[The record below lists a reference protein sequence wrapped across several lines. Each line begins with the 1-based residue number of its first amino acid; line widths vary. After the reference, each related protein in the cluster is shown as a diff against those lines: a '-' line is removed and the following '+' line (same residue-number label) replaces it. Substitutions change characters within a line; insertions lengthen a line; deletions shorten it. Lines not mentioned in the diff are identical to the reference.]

1 MKNLKFSKIKSK
13 NLKLINFLR
22 TIKEKNFFINKSF
35 ENTPWIHFKDPR
47 FVFHTIEISKK
58 IVGLVVI
65 IKFKNHDHLQFLYI
79 TQKYRSQGIGYK
91 VIEDLL
97 NKKRFTTVH
106 VYKNLSN
113 KVIKFYQKNGFKLS
127 NLREKN
133 LMLKNWIS
141 RCNNY
146 NLETFKKKKLLY
158 WKKQK

>member
-22 TIKEKNFFINKSF
+22 TIKEKNFLINKSF
-35 ENTPWIHFKDPR
+35 KNTPWIHFNDPR
-47 FVFHTIEISKK
+47 FVFYTIEISKK

-79 TQKYRSQGIGYK
+79 AKKYRSLGLGYN
-91 VIEDLL
+91 VIENLL
-97 NKKRFTTVH
+97 NKKKFTTVH

-127 NLREKN
+127 NFRETN

-146 NLETFKKKKLLY
+146 NFETFKKKKLLY
-158 WKKQK
+158 WTKQK